1 MAITTPKSV
10 FWQGFR
16 DSAPFVLISGPFGLL
31 FGVLAAEA
39 GLQVIEALTFSLA
52 VFAGSAQFTALQLMQ
67 EQTPTVIILVSA
79 LAVNLRIAMYSAS
92 LTPYLGKAP
101 LWQRAF
107 AAYFTVDQSYALSI
121 VKFESEPDL
130 SVPER
135 MAYFFGTN
143 GLVAPV
149 WMGAT
154 VTGALIG
161 SQIPD
166 SWGLDFV
173 LPLAFLAMI
182 GPMLR
187 TPAHVIACLVAVAT
201 ALPAAALPYN
211 LGLIVAGM
219 AGMMAGAQAELWFE
233 RRVKG
238 TSAEIKR

>member
-1 MAITTPKSV
+1 M
-10 FWQGFR
+10 
-16 DSAPFVLISGPFGLL
+16 

-39 GLQVIEALTFSLA
+39 GLIVPEALTFSLA

-67 EQTPTVIILVSA
+67 ENAPILIVLISA
-79 LAVNLRIAMYSAS
+79 LAVNLRVAMYSAS
-92 LTPYLGKAP
+92 LTPYLGSAP
-101 LWQRAF
+101 LWQRAI

-121 VKFESEPDL
+121 VKFESEPEM

-143 GLVAPV
+143 GLVAPG
-149 WMGAT
+149 WMAAT
-154 VTGALIG
+154 VTGAMIG
-161 SQIPD
+161 AQVPD

-187 TPAHVIACLVAVAT
+187 TPAHLVACFVAVLT

-211 LGLIVAGM
+211 LGLIVAGL
-219 AGMMAGAQAELWFE
+219 AGMMAGARAEVWME
-233 RRVKG
+233 RR
-238 TSAEIKR
+238 TQEQSQ